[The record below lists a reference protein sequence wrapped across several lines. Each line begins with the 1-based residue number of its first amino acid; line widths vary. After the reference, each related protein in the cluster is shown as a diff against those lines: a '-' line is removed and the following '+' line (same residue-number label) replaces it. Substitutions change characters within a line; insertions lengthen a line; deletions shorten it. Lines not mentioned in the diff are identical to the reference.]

1 METNKD
7 VSKKDLIKGTAAGD
21 GVAVAAAAG
30 RKLIGGELADA
41 RSDVCEK
48 WSFEVPPPPIPQ
60 KEIKKV
66 ITADVVVVG
75 AGLAGLCAAGSA
87 AEASAKTILLEKG
100 SSPSFRGMAIAA
112 VNGRLQK
119 EAGIEINRDEVVAEL
134 MRWSGYWADQ
144 KLVTL
149 WADQSGAVVD
159 WLTDMA
165 LAAGITPLPLST
177 IPQTIPGSFYK
188 YHPVIGVNLPMW
200 NETVAKL
207 LERNATMRRVEF
219 HYNTPAAQLIRE
231 GKGRVTGVVAQTLA
245 GDYKQ
250 FNARKGVILCTG
262 DYGHNPEMVK
272 KYIPERAT
280 HFTDIFYGFDREM
293 SRNPE
298 KLKKYIGPGALPI
311 PDDLK
316 GPHKNTGDGHKMG
329 LWIGAAIDEPPHCPM
344 LFDHA
349 VVESPTPIFVPLT
362 RQPFLNVNLNG
373 ERFKNEELPYGYICN
388 ADMMQLG
395 HVKWVVWD
403 AKWEEEVKRMGQIG
417 CKALIPPLHVPS
429 IIQVLI
435 EKGIIKSANTLDE
448 LIQKMNVPAETFKAT
463 VARYNELARLGKDLD
478 FGKRPEC
485 LTTIE
490 KAPFYAIKMGISLL
504 VTLGGLKINTK
515 LQVLDTERNVISG
528 LYAAGN
534 TSGRFFSN
542 DYPITIFGVSHSR
555 ALTFGR
561 LAGLNAAAEQV
572 YR

>member
-1 METNKD
+1 MGTEKD
-7 VSKKDLIKGTAAGD
+7 ISKRDLIKGMAAGA
-21 GVAVAAAAG
+21 GVAAAV
-30 RKLIGGELADA
+30 
-41 RSDVCEK
+41 SEK
-48 WSFEVPPPPIPQ
+48 WSFEIPPPPIPQ

-87 AEASAKTILLEKG
+87 AEAGAKTILLEKG

-112 VNGRLQK
+112 VNSRLQK

-134 MRWSGYWADQ
+134 MSWSGYWADQ

-149 WADQSGAVVD
+149 WADQSAAVVD

-165 LAAGITPLPLST
+165 LAAGITPLPLSA

-188 YHPVIGVNLPMW
+188 YYPVISVNLPMW
-200 NETVAKL
+200 NETVAEL
-207 LERNATMRRVEF
+207 LERNATVRGVEF

-231 GKGRVTGVVAQTLA
+231 GKGRVTGVVAQTSA
-245 GDYKQ
+245 GDYKH
-250 FNARKGVILCTG
+250 FNAKKGVILCTG
-262 DYGHNPEMVK
+262 DYGHNPDMVK
-272 KYIPERAT
+272 KYIPERAR

-311 PDDLK
+311 PDHLK
-316 GPHKNTGDGHKMG
+316 APHKNTGDGHKMG
-329 LWIGAAIDEPPHCPM
+329 LWIGAAVDEPPHCPM

-362 RQPFLNVNLNG
+362 RQPFLNVNLSG

-388 ADMMQLG
+388 ADMMQPG

-417 CKALIPPLHVPS
+417 CKALIPPLHVPP

-435 EKGIIKSANTLDE
+435 EKGIIKTENTLDE
-448 LIQKMNVPAETFKAT
+448 LVQKMQVPAETFKAT
-463 VARYNELARLGKDLD
+463 VARYNELARQGKDLD

-490 KAPFYAIKMGISLL
+490 KAPLYAIKMGVSLL

-515 LQVLDTERNVISG
+515 LQVLEEC
-528 LYAAGN
+528 
-534 TSGRFFSN
+534 
-542 DYPITIFGVSHSR
+542 HSR
-555 ALTFGR
+555 AVCSREHLW
-561 LAGLNAAAEQV
+561 
-572 YR
+572 